1 METYILLMIKY
12 MYTHYIFHYRIKQVK
27 KIMKMPLHIMEWPS
41 RNSDQ
46 YEEERKDVTVVDC
59 EG

>member
-1 METYILLMIKY
+1 MIKY